1 MMNDIP
7 MNCLSKICTIS
18 SQLFLSLLSRNI
30 LPPLTIYFGEMNYRF
45 SCNFG
50 IVIIRLS
57 FNNLL
62 YFSPNTQANVD
73 FYFDTHLLS

>member
-7 MNCLSKICTIS
+7 MYCLSKICTIS

-45 SCNFG
+45 SCKKNG
-50 IVIIRLS
+50 
-57 FNNLL
+57 N
-62 YFSPNTQANVD
+62 
-73 FYFDTHLLS
+73 